1 LKTFVTKIDKNAYFY
16 SKKLKMTSSI
26 MGVKIKPLKTHR
38 DDRGYFRE
46 IIRSTDHFF
55 EDGFGQLS
63 HSLVYSGVVKAW
75 HGHSVQSQWTYAA
88 VGTLKVVLHDIRK
101 DSPTYKE
108 TMEFLVGDNTETT
121 VYHFPPGVAHG
132 YKCING
138 PAHIIYVTSG
148 QYDLK
153 DEVRIPH
160 DSPEIRYEWGAGS
173 VFK

>member
-1 LKTFVTKIDKNAYFY
+1 
-16 SKKLKMTSSI
+16 MTSSI
-26 MGVKIKPLKTHR
+26 MGVKIKPLNTHS
-38 DDRGYFRE
+38 DDRGFFRE
-46 IIRSTDHFF
+46 IIRATDQFF
-55 EDGFGQLS
+55 EEGFGQLS

-88 VGTLKVVLHDIRK
+88 TGTLKVVLHDIRK

-108 TMEFLVGDNTETT
+108 TMEFLVGDNTETA
-121 VYHFPPGVAHG
+121 VYLFPPGVAHG

-138 PAHIIYVTSG
+138 PANIIYVTSG

-160 DSPEIRYEWGAGS
+160 DSPEIMYDWGAGS
-173 VFK
+173 GLPQS

>member
-173 VFK
+173 FFK